1 LLAEPERLQID
12 MATFMHVTDARIA
25 ASVQRSG
32 LKPFLTKILL
42 DDGAAQVHRAV
53 YCVPVVAN
61 FQATFQ
67 WLRELKRAGY
77 RTAVGVQFRIPDR
90 QEVFFGKFN
99 KPHLR
104 LSAAEAIGLYMKSP
118 DQRGLEVLVPRRVT
132 AREILRVRNIPQL
145 IGWRFFPESKNTGT
159 IWLPWKGAIKR
170 RRVLA
175 SLNRREDR
183 EYRDKS

>member
-1 LLAEPERLQID
+1 

-25 ASVQRSG
+25 ASVQRNG
-32 LKPFLTKILL
+32 LKPFLTKIMMEN
-42 DDGAAQVHRAV
+42 GNVGMHRAV

-67 WLRELKRAGY
+67 WLRELKWRGR

-145 IGWRFFPESKNTGT
+145 MGWRFFPESKNTDT
-159 IWLPWKGAIKR
+159 IWLPWKGQIKR

-175 SLNRREDR
+175 SLNRKEER